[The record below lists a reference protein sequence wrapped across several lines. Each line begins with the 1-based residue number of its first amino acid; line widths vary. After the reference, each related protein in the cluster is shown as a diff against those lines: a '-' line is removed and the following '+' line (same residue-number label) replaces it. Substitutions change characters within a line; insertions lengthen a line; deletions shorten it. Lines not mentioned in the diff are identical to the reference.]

1 MSLRSTMIGC
11 VILILA
17 AVHSVSAQGN
27 ILREMRLDSL
37 GQGVSISEPGTALLE
52 VVSTIDDTLRFD
64 SNMAKKL
71 SVERLGNRYWV
82 TCPAMRQIITIMADG
97 FMNLNIPL
105 TMEANKSYT
114 AKIGIKEEAADA
126 ITDVAMPVND
136 YSVILKGLINP
147 KGLTTNTFFEYGP
160 NKQYG
165 MTISGSPS
173 PVSGMRSYTINAV
186 IEDLEPG
193 IVYHFR
199 IVAKNNAGTTYGN
212 DQSFSTSGKKV
223 VKEEKKKEEKR
234 KLTISEPRE
243 RKDGFWKTP
252 YFLPATGGAALG
264 VAALLFRSSANASYE
279 SYKDATTSE
288 AAAKFRDETEKKDTY
303 TAVAAGLSG
312 VAVGYSVYK
321 WFKYRGE
328 KSSSPVSLDLQSDGR
343 KSKITLAI
351 RLP

>member
-1 MSLRSTMIGC
+1 MSQRSTLTLC
-11 VILILA
+11 VIVVLA
-17 AVHSVSAQGN
+17 AAHSLFAQGN

-82 TCPAMRQIITIMADG
+82 TCPAIRQILTIMADG

-147 KGLTTNTFFEYGP
+147 KGLTTNTLFEYGP
-160 NKQYG
+160 SKQYG
-165 MTISGSPS
+165 MTIPGSPS

-186 IEDLEPG
+186 VEDLEPG
-193 IVYHFR
+193 MVYHFR

-212 DQSFSTSGKKV
+212 DQTFTTTPKKIPPPE
-223 VKEEKKKEEKR
+223 KEKKK
-234 KLTISEPRE
+234 LTYTGPKTPR
-243 RKDGFWKTP
+243 DGFWKKP
-252 YFLPATGGAALG
+252 YFLPAAGGTALG
-264 VAALLFRSSANASYE
+264 VAALLFRSSANTSYE
-279 SYKDATTSE
+279 SYQDATTSE
-288 AAAKFRDETEKKDTY
+288 DAAKYRNETEKKDTY

-312 VAVGYSVYK
+312 VAIGYSVFK
-321 WFKYRGE
+321 WFKHKG
-328 KSSSPVSLDLQSDGR
+328 SSSASPVSLDLQSDGH
-343 KSKITLAI
+343 KTQISLAI

>member
-52 VVSTIDDTLRFD
+52 IISTIDDTLRFD

-71 SVERLGNRYWV
+71 SVERMGNRYLV
-82 TCPAMRQIITIMADG
+82 TCPALRQIITIMADG

-105 TMEANKSYT
+105 TLEANKSYT

-126 ITDVAMPVND
+126 ITDVAMPVSD
-136 YSVILKGLINP
+136 YSAILKGLINP
-147 KGLTTNTFFEYGP
+147 KGLTTNTLFEYGP

-165 MTISGSPS
+165 MSISGSPS
-173 PVSGMRSYTINAV
+173 PVSGMRSYSINAV

-193 IVYHFR
+193 ILYHFR
-199 IVAKNNAGTTYGN
+199 IVAKNKAGTTYGD
-212 DQSFSTSGKKV
+212 DQTFSTSGRKPLKEDKKT
-223 VKEEKKKEEKR
+223 
-234 KLTISEPRE
+234 LASSEP
-243 RKDGFWKTP
+243 KVKSDGIWSRP

-264 VAALLFRSSANASYE
+264 VAALMLRSSANASYE
-279 SYKDATTSE
+279 SYQDATTSE

-328 KSSSPVSLDLQSDGR
+328 KSSSPVSLDLQSDGH
-343 KSKITLAI
+343 KTQVSLAI